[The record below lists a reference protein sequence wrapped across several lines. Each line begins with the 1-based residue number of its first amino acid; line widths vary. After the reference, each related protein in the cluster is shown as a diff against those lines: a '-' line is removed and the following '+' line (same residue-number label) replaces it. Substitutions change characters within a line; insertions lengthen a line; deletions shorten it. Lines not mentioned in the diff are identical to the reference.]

1 MQETKKKIRTRKG
14 LREYSYLGCPL
25 TRNRSAWCF
34 RLCTPDS
41 QGHGHCGRVAPHS
54 LKSAIQT
61 AIEKHGKKKME
72 QRLRGLEKEYLDG
85 PGKALRGVGIRLA
98 EGEADVVLPGAKTNI
113 DVGGGVLDAV
123 SFKLMSDSAVQ
134 AVSTLFDEVTV
145 LTSEF
150 SFTLT
155 HTKPKGVLVARGRY
169 VGQAGKHFLADTM
182 LTDSEGTEL
191 GRGEGVF
198 FELATTD
205 ESGSQGTTGE
215 KKDG

>member
-61 AIEKHGKKKME
+61 AIEKHGKRQME
-72 QRLRGLEKEYLDG
+72 NRHRGLERAYLDG
-85 PGKALRGVGIRLA
+85 PAKGLRGVGVRLA
-98 EGEADVVLPGAKTNI
+98 EGEADIVLPTAKRDI
-113 DVGGGVLDAV
+113 DAGGGVMDAV

-134 AVSTLFDEVTV
+134 AVSSLFDGVTV

-155 HTKPKGVLVARGRY
+155 HAAPSGNLVARGRY
-169 VGQAGKHFLADTM
+169 VGRAGNHFLADTM
-182 LTDSEGTEL
+182 LTDSDGKEL

-198 FELATTD
+198 FELTKTD
-205 ESGSQGTTGE
+205 ADGINGTPGE
-215 KKDG
+215 GDDD